1 MLEEEMNRVGS
12 ENIGNL
18 LCLGGDFQ
26 VCGIRVFFFFFLWHK
41 NYLCMR
47 DNSMDFVENIQF
59 YEPKDSKMFKGL
71 SRTHHEAILSS
82 HRRTEESRERVKEFF
97 FFFLLFIIRYIVES
111 GWKISSVSVGKK

>member
-1 MLEEEMNRVGS
+1 MRILGIFFVWAVISKSVG
-12 ENIGNL
+12 
-18 LCLGGDFQ
+18 F
-26 VCGIRVFFFFFLWHK
+26 VFFFFFFLWHK

-97 FFFLLFIIRYIVES
+97 FAIYY
-111 GWKISSVSVGKK
+111 SVYS